1 MQYDW
6 ITDVLTDLRAFAL
19 SNGLDRLAVHLE
31 DTLAVAADEIARA
44 GAAPPTAAECRAH
57 ARAGAGKGS

>member
-31 DTLAVAADEIARA
+31 DTLTVAADEIARA
-44 GAAPPTAAECRAH
+44 GAAPPTTAECRAQ